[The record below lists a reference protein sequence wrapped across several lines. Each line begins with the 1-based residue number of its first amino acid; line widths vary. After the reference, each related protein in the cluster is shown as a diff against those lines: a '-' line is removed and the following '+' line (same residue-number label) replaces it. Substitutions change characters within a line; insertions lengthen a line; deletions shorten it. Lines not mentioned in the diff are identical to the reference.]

1 MPSSDNASR
10 ISRKKAHLILD
21 YLIDAFQGVDEDS
34 LKKPFE
40 TVAEDLDVHIY
51 ELLTILQPATGS
63 LQREPSL
70 MRRQKRNEIEHFK
83 ISRSLAFYILMKIE
97 GYPRRGAKAS
107 AIKKVSAELGLD
119 EKTIERWGYPPPVYR
134 QPVDLVF
141 KRQARASDPGV
152 LEKWTL
158 EHVMADL
165 KLNHSKVHSRIGTS
179 NR

>member
-1 MPSSDNASR
+1 
-10 ISRKKAHLILD
+10 
-21 YLIDAFQGVDEDS
+21 
-34 LKKPFE
+34 
-40 TVAEDLDVHIY
+40 
-51 ELLTILQPATGS
+51 
-63 LQREPSL
+63 
-70 MRRQKRNEIEHFK
+70 
-83 ISRSLAFYILMKIE
+83 MKIE

-107 AIKKVSAELGLD
+107 AIKKVSAEMGLD

-165 KLNHSKVHSRIGTS
+165 KLNHSKVHSRIGTP